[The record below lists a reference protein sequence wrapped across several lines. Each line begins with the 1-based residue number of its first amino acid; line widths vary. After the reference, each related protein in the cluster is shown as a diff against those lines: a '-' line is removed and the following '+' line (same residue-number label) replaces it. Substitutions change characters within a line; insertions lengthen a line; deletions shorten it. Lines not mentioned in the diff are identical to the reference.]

1 MLKMNFRDK
10 ILTPEKLKCWRN
22 ELRQAGKRLVVTNG
36 CFDLLHVGHISYLDN
51 ARKTGD
57 ALLVGVTGDKG
68 VREIKGEGRP
78 INSETDRALVLAA
91 LQMVDAVQ
99 IFPETTA
106 LRFLK
111 DVAPDIYVKGGDY
124 TLETINQEERQL
136 VEKLGGKIIILPGVA
151 GKSTTALVEKIS
163 QL

>member
-1 MLKMNFRDK
+1 MNFRDK
-10 ILTPEKLKCWRN
+10 ILALENLQLWRN
-22 ELRQAGKRLVVTNG
+22 ELRQAGKKLVVTNG
-36 CFDLLHVGHISYLDN
+36 CFDLLHVGHVSYLEN

-78 INSETDRALVLAA
+78 INSETDRAIVLAA
-91 LQMVDAVQ
+91 LQMGDAVHV
-99 IFPETTA
+99 FPETTA

-124 TLETINQEERQL
+124 TLETINQEERRF
-136 VEKLGGKIIILPGVA
+136 VESLGGKIIILPGVA
-151 GKSTTALVEKIS
+151 GKSTTSLVEKIS
-163 QL
+163 RL